1 MNESMKALVL
11 ESYETGEMIEQRIPV
26 PTVGTN
32 EVLVRIMASGVNP
45 IDYKIRTGQAPYA
58 EPELPAVLGTDLAG
72 VVEAVGSEVSKFTVG
87 DEVYGLTGGVRGLQG
102 SLAEFVAVDADLL
115 AIKPQNI
122 SMREAAAIPLVF
134 LTAWEGL
141 VDKANV
147 SAGQHVLVQGGA
159 GGVGHMA
166 VQIAKAKGA
175 TVFATASAAKQHI
188 IESYGATF
196 IDYNRQNVTD
206 YVQTHAAGLG
216 FDVVYDTV
224 GGSILDDSLVAVKP
238 YGHVLS
244 CYAFAEHNLAPGSL
258 RCATLSGVYVL
269 YPMISGTGRAHHG
282 DILREATRLV
292 EEGKVKPLLDERE
305 YHFSDA
311 LKAHHDQESGRIT
324 GKLVISIQ

>member
-1 MNESMKALVL
+1 MRALVI
-11 ESYETGEMIEQRIPV
+11 ESYETGELVEQRIPI

-58 EPELPAVLGTDLAG
+58 EPVLPAVLGTDLAG

-115 AIKPQNI
+115 AIKPKNI
-122 SMREAAAIPLVF
+122 TMREAAAVPLVF

-166 VQIAKAKGA
+166 VQIARAKGA

-196 IDYNRQNVTD
+196 IDYNRQSVTD
-206 YVQTHAAGLG
+206 YVQAHASALG

-224 GGSILDDSLVAVKP
+224 GGLILDDSLVAVKP

-282 DILREATRLV
+282 DVLREATRLV
-292 EEGKVKPLLDERE
+292 EEGKIKPLLDERE
-305 YHFSDA
+305 YNLNDA
-311 LKAHHDQESGRIT
+311 LKAHHDQESGRIM
-324 GKLVISIQ
+324 GKLVINIQ

>member
-32 EVLVRIMASGVNP
+32 EVLVRVMASGVNP

-115 AIKPQNI
+115 ASKPKNI

-147 SAGQHVLVQGGA
+147 SADQHVLVQGGA

-166 VQIAKAKGA
+166 VQIARAKGA

-206 YVQTHAAGLG
+206 YVQTYAAGLG

-269 YPMISGTGRAHHG
+269 YPMISGSGRAHHG

-305 YHFSDA
+305 YHFSDS